1 MREPRGLTQ
10 APLQKARMLGLVLCY
25 RFSDV
30 LKCYIYKGLSMF
42 ILHWAPQIVVLSLLV
57 NSRDQR
63 RAQDQGHREGRR
75 GTTGEPVEEPTES

>member
-1 MREPRGLTQ
+1 
-10 APLQKARMLGLVLCY
+10 MLGLLLCD

-30 LKCYIYKGLSMF
+30 LKCYIYKGLNMF
-42 ILHWAPQIVVLSLLV
+42 TLHWAPWRMVLSLLV
-57 NSRDQR
+57 NSGDQR